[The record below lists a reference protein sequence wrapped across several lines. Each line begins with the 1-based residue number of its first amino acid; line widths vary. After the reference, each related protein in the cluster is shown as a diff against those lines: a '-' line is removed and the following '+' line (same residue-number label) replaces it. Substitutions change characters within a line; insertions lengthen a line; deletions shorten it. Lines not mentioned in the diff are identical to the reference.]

1 VAAVARDLGVG
12 WATIMRAVGDHG
24 TQLVEDPTRLDG
36 VAALGLDE
44 TSFLKAPAR
53 HRPGG

>member
-1 VAAVARDLGVG
+1 MSVRDLGVG

-24 TQLVEDPTRLDG
+24 RPLVEDPGRLHG

-44 TSFLKAPAR
+44 TSFLKATRRAPTR
-53 HRPGG
+53 